1 VAVAVLG
8 ILIGYLIWGSGRIDW
23 LALRARYPSQ
33 RRALE
38 HGLYVDDLYAAGL
51 GGPGKVVSAF
61 LAYVVDRRVIDGSLM
76 GLGRVIGAFAQVGRR
91 VQSGLVRAYAV
102 GILLG
107 VVALLLYLGVRA

>member
-1 VAVAVLG
+1 M
-8 ILIGYLIWGSGRIDW
+8 
-23 LALRARYPSQ
+23 
-33 RRALE
+33 
-38 HGLYVDDLYAAGL
+38 
-51 GGPGKVVSAF
+51 
-61 LAYVVDRRVIDGSLM
+61 IDGSLT